1 MKVVDYA
8 EHVTAVRIFMRD
20 SERHLIDKEWEDAAY
35 QIDRAVVELRLLKSQ
50 IQLLKENDGIPY
62 QVELQQSEAV

>member
-1 MKVVDYA
+1 MKVIDYA
-8 EHVTAVRIFMRD
+8 EHVTATRIFLKK
-20 SERHLIDKEWEDAAY
+20 SEKHMVDREWDDATY

-62 QVELQQSEAV
+62 QVELQQPEAL

>member
-8 EHVTAVRIFMRD
+8 EHVTATRILLRK
-20 SERHLIDKEWEDAAY
+20 SEKYMIDREWDDATY

-62 QVELQQSEAV
+62 QVELQQSEAL